1 MNATD
6 KKVLAEY
13 KEDIAAIAEQARIE
27 FEENIRREWAQANG
41 NDSGF
46 DPYWN
51 LD

>member
-1 MNATD
+1 MNAIE
-6 KKVLAEY
+6 KKELIDYKNDISAE
-13 KEDIAAIAEQARIE
+13 KEKAR
-27 FEENIRREWAQANG
+27 FELQEAIRREWAQVNG

>member
-6 KKVLAEY
+6 RKALTEY
-13 KEDIAAIAEQARIE
+13 KEDIAAIAEQAR
-27 FEENIRREWAQANG
+27 FESEQNIRREWAQANG

>member
-1 MNATD
+1 MNASD
-6 KKVLAEY
+6 KKALSEY
-13 KEDIAAIAEQARIE
+13 KEDAAAIAEQAR
-27 FEENIRREWAQANG
+27 FESAQNMRREWAQANG

>member
-1 MNATD
+1 MNASD
-6 KKVLAEY
+6 KKALKEFQEDMAVIAKKEAEEVQ
-13 KEDIAAIAEQARIE
+13 ED
-27 FEENIRREWAQANG
+27 IRREWAQRNG

>member
-1 MNATD
+1 MKATE
-6 KKVLAEY
+6 KKEFANY
-13 KEDIAAIAEQARIE
+13 KEDMAAIEEKARFESAENA
-27 FEENIRREWAQANG
+27 RREWAQVNG